1 MVANTAFMVRPILSL
16 VEVSMTLT
24 DAMSAIANGLADG
37 DELYLAGFGHLVPFA
52 LAHEIIR
59 QDVRDLVVTKPIVD
73 TLLDQLVCAGCVSK
87 ARFSWTHGTCFERA
101 WRAGDLEIEEYTH
114 YGTIA
119 LVHAGARNLPYLPV
133 RSFAGSDLVDHNDE
147 LRFVEDPYD
156 GELLPTVPSLQPD
169 VTVLHG
175 CRADRAGNVQIRGLS
190 TDVRDAAYAAETV
203 IASVEEIVDRET
215 IKRDPNLTVVPE
227 TEVDYLVEEPY
238 GAHPSYAQGYYDI
251 DREVFE
257 WMELAESDE
266 RAKAW
271 LDEWVYGV
279 ADRSEYVEK
288 LGQEYFT
295 GIHPD
300 ARRASNSGSVVGSTD
315 EESDGSTDSSHV
327 EYTNAELMVVTAA
340 REIRDGESVMVGLGL
355 PSVASNLAKRTH
367 APDIQQVYEAGIV
380 GAEPRGTI
388 PYGVAGPELVDGA
401 TSAVP
406 MIDVFGSLLQGGHL
420 DVGFLGGAQVDRYG
434 NINSTVIGEYN
445 DPEVRLPG
453 SGGACTIACNA
464 GRTMIIMPHEPRRFP
479 ERVDFVTSPGYL
491 DEDRSREDL
500 GLRGGGP
507 ELLITDKAVFRFDE
521 NGEAYV
527 DSLHP
532 RVDRAEIQDATGWDV
547 RFAPDV
553 GRTPTPD
560 QEELRLIRKDIDPEG
575 TYMGEE

>member
-1 MVANTAFMVRPILSL
+1 
-16 VEVSMTLT
+16 MTLT
-24 DAMSAIANGLADG
+24 NATTAIDEGLSDG

-52 LAHEIIR
+52 LGHEIIR

-119 LVHAGARNLPYLPV
+119 LVHAGARNLPHLPV
-133 RSFAGSDLVDHNDE
+133 RSFAGSDLPEHNDE
-147 LRFVEDPYD
+147 LREVTDPYD
-156 GELLPTVPSLQPD
+156 GESIPVVSPLQPD

-175 CRADRAGNVQIRGLS
+175 CRADPAGNVQIRGLS

-203 IASVEEIVDRET
+203 IASVEELVDRET
-215 IKRDPNLTVVPE
+215 IKREPNLTVVPE
-227 TEVDYLVEEPY
+227 SEVDYLVEVPY
-238 GAHPSYAQGYYDI
+238 GAHPSYAQDYYDV
-251 DREVFE
+251 DREIFE
-257 WMELAESDE
+257 WMELAESE
-266 RAKAW
+266 ARAREW

-279 ADRSEYVEK
+279 DGRAGYVEK
-288 LGQEYFT
+288 LGREYFE

-300 ARRASNSGSVVGSTD
+300 ARRSSDENSTARAERPNSAAPEHPSTVD
-315 EESDGSTDSSHV
+315 DSSPKA
-327 EYTNAELMVVTAA
+327 YTNAELMVVTAA

-367 APDIQQVYEAGIV
+367 APHIQQVYEAGIV

-388 PYGVAGPELVDGA
+388 PYGVAGPKLVDGA

-434 NINSTVIGEYN
+434 NINSTVIGDYD
-445 DPEVRLPG
+445 DPDVRLPG

-464 GRTMIIMPHEPRRFP
+464 GRTMIIMPHERRRFP
-479 ERVDFVTSPGYL
+479 DRVDFVTSPGYL
-491 DEDRSREDL
+491 DSDRSRADL
-500 GLRGGGP
+500 GLQGGGP

-521 NGEAYV
+521 EGEAYV
-527 DSLHP
+527 DSIHP
-532 RVDRAEIQDATGWDV
+532 GVDRDEIQAATGWDV
-547 RFAPDV
+547 TFAPAVD
-553 GRTPTPD
+553 RTPTPER
-560 QEELRLIRKDIDPEG
+560 EELRLIREDIDPEG
-575 TYMGEE
+575 TYMGES